1 MDKYMF
7 YKSAVIA
14 CDAASIMI
22 KRYGEACLAK
32 ARTCHDEER
41 KAELEMMGEG
51 LLWISEKPARTFWEA
66 CQAVLM
72 YRLFLAM
79 DAPHPAIALGRFD
92 QYTWPF

>member
-22 KRYGEACLAK
+22 KQYGEACLAK

-51 LLWISEKPARTFWEA
+51 LLWISKSLPHFLGSLPGGFDV
-66 CQAVLM
+66 QAFPG
-72 YRLFLAM
+72 YGCS
-79 DAPHPAIALGRFD
+79 HPAIARPL
-92 QYTWPF
+92 